1 MFRAFCECIISY
13 FSFRT
18 EVNGN
23 YLLQMPSGKVSVYCH
38 MSSQGLGSCS
48 GGGWTLVMKID
59 GRKVSHAIFFFFLFF
74 QFDFS
79 CELYYSSSRSFK
91 WLAFFSGPYKLR
103 LFYFDEICISLHGD
117 EARLR
122 YISCMVFQII
132 SFLAENSQSILS
144 VKE

>member
-1 MFRAFCECIISY
+1 MHQLLNVTRSFNPAIIKTNKVIIIPALPSPSQKVMSRAFCECIISY

-59 GRKVSHAIFFFFLFF
+59 GRKVSHAIFFFF
-74 QFDFS
+74 S
-79 CELYYSSSRSFK
+79 
-91 WLAFFSGPYKLR
+91 FFS
-103 LFYFDEICISLHGD
+103 
-117 EARLR
+117 
-122 YISCMVFQII
+122 V
-132 SFLAENSQSILS
+132 
-144 VKE
+144 